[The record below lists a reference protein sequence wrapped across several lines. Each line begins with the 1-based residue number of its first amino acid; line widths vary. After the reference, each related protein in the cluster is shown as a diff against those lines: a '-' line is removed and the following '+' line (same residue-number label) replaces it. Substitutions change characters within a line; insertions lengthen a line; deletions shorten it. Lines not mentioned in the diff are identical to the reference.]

1 MENFNV
7 VIIIISLLISG
18 FFVFYVDDSDKKWY
32 KSLIAFLLLSS
43 IIFLFLYGFNCIYS
57 YVGEKYRNIHDN
69 VDSLSTFSKIL
80 FYISYYIL

>member
-7 VIIIISLLISG
+7 VIIIVSLLISG

-32 KSLIAFLLLSS
+32 NSLFAFLLLSS
-43 IIFLFLYGFNCIYS
+43 IIFLFLYGFNYI
-57 YVGEKYRNIHDN
+57 GEKYKNIHDN

-80 FYISYYIL
+80 FYISYYIS